1 MVGIDAMN
9 EHSACRRDK
18 ARPIVFLLSLAAVAL
33 FLMAACTAADMTESD
48 EASADEVAVYSAV
61 IRRIYTQ
68 DDTFGGTLNPPTV
81 YLVSTTDDGVGDP
94 DIEQAEPQ
102 AISQTVQAGIVEA
115 LADLPAEFI
124 WIEDAAAVPVEADTG
139 AVAGDGVIVS
149 LGNIHQQ
156 DDGSALVSG
165 SIFIAMLAA
174 GGQTYIV
181 EQVDGAWQ
189 ITGTTGV
196 QWMS

>member
-81 YLVSTTDDGVGDP
+81 YLVSTTDDGAGDP
-94 DIEQAEPQ
+94 DIEQAEPR
-102 AISQTVQAGIVEA
+102 AISQKVQAGIVEA